1 MLANRPHDVPQSIE
15 APATDSAP
23 VCKRRRTGTL
33 LASGTKPTRSKYKST
48 RILYPLITLLL
59 ILAQA
64 ANLVRG
70 GRNVDAEARAVL
82 ASLPPETTLQ
92 GIRNARDTIL
102 WRLEA
107 SAFELKT
114 VLDEREATQRA
125 LAWLDRQL
133 DEFDKAAEE
142 DTGSVGDWGVG
153 GGVGKGEGDDENK
166 EGEEEEVVDE
176 LDE

>member
-1 MLANRPHDVPQSIE
+1 MLANAPRPIE
-15 APATDSAP
+15 APANDSTP
-23 VCKRRRTGTL
+23 VRKRRRTGTL
-33 LASGTKPTRSKYKST
+33 LASGTKPTRSKYSST
-48 RILYPLITLLL
+48 LILLLLLILLL

-64 ANLVRG
+64 ATLVRG

-82 ASLPPETTLQ
+82 ASLAPESTLQ

-114 VLDEREATQRA
+114 VLDERTATQRA
-125 LAWLDRQL
+125 LAELDRQL
-133 DEFDKAAEE
+133 DEFERAAEQ
-142 DTGSVGDWGVG
+142 DIGGDRHWGAG
-153 GGVGKGEGDDENK
+153 GGIGEGEGDDEDE
-166 EGEEEEVVDE
+166 EGDEEEVVDE

>member
-1 MLANRPHDVPQSIE
+1 MRRLRVKNRPPTPHPSANDAERGLSLHPVPNR
-15 APATDSAP
+15 P
-23 VCKRRRTGTL
+23 VV
-33 LASGTKPTRSKYKST
+33 SKST
-48 RILYPLITLLL
+48 HIFYPLLTLLL

-70 GRNVDAEARAVL
+70 GHNVDAEARAVL

-92 GIRNARDTIL
+92 GVRNARDTIL

-114 VLDEREATQRA
+114 VLDERKATQRA

-133 DEFDKAAEE
+133 DEFDKAAKE
-142 DTGSVGDWGVG
+142 DAGGVRDWGVG
-153 GGVGKGEGDDENK
+153 GGVGEGEGDNENE